1 MKRSK
6 DVSAYLH
13 LNTQVQNISEVP
25 HGIVHLTQ
33 LGVDLVHA
41 RIDSRQWWSI
51 EEFLEVGDH
60 GLQGVSGGAPQNLRN
75 IVSIFSWRIIKH
87 T

>member
-1 MKRSK
+1 MSLRIMKRSK

-25 HGIVHLTQ
+25 HSIVHLAQ

-41 RIDSRQWWSI
+41 RIDSRQ
-51 EEFLEVGDH
+51 
-60 GLQGVSGGAPQNLRN
+60 
-75 IVSIFSWRIIKH
+75 
-87 T
+87 